1 MRTINSICIIDDDP
15 ITVFGIKKILSNVVV
30 CKTVSTYE
38 NGKLAI
44 DDIKFNIDKAGQVP
58 QVIFLDINM
67 PVMDGWQFL
76 AEFIKLPL
84 EQKVRINIITS
95 SIDTADKEKWE
106 FYKSRSHHI
115 ITFNNKPIKKDE
127 IGQITK
133 VA

>member
-1 MRTINSICIIDDDP
+1 MKIINSICIIDDDP

-30 CKTVSTYE
+30 CKTVSTYG

-44 DDIKFNIDKAGQVP
+44 DDIKFNIEKADQVP

-76 AEFIKLPL
+76 AEFIKLPIK
-84 EQKVRINIITS
+84 QKVRINIVTS
-95 SIDTADKEKWE
+95 SIDTADKEQWE
-106 FYKSRSHHI
+106 YYKAKTHHL
-115 ITFNNKPIKKDE
+115 ITFNNKPIKKEE
-127 IGQITK
+127 IGLITK

>member
-1 MRTINSICIIDDDP
+1 MRILNSICIIDDDP

-30 CKTVSTYE
+30 CQTVSTYG

-44 DDIKFNIDKAGQVP
+44 DDIRFNIEKAGQVP

-76 AEFIKLPL
+76 AEFIKLPIK
-84 EQKVRINIITS
+84 EKVRINIITS
-95 SIDTADKEKWE
+95 SIDVADKERWE
-106 FYKSRSHHI
+106 FYKTQSHHM

>member
-1 MRTINSICIIDDDP
+1 MKTLNSIYIIDDDP
-15 ITVFGIKKILSNVVV
+15 IMVFGIKKILSNVVV
-30 CKTVSTYE
+30 CKTLSTYG

-44 DDIKFNIDKAGQVP
+44 DDIKLHIEKGGQVP

-76 AEFIKLPL
+76 AEFIKLPIQ
-84 EQKVRINIITS
+84 EKVRINIMTS
-95 SIDTADKEKWE
+95 SIDTADKERWE
-106 FYKSRSHHI
+106 FFKSQSQHI
-115 ITFNNKPIKKDE
+115 ITFNNKPIKKEE